1 MKNYTKYLDS
11 YFNVVSIELLDEGII
26 SDIGNKF
33 KSLASTIKNKLEKIK
48 GSAELMAIK
57 ALNSVEGIK
66 EFIKK
71 HPNTVW
77 LVFAAIIAGYLIL
90 PKEAHAALASPDQV
104 KDLATSMPIELIGTV
119 QNPSISIN
127 ATTPQFTEF
136 FKKILDISLAG
147 NTNPADT
154 LQHIIANFGDSL
166 KEFLLKSDLFK
177 KIHETDPSKAKEIF
191 TFAYNKIAKT
201 LMDKTLSVI

>member
-1 MKNYTKYLDS
+1 MKNYTQYLDN
-11 YFNVVSIELLDEGII
+11 YFNTVELLDEGII

-33 KSLASTIKNKLEKIK
+33 KSLASTVKSKLEKIK
-48 GSAELMAIK
+48 SSAEMMAIK
-57 ALNSVEGIK
+57 ALNSVEGVK
-66 EFIKK
+66 DFIKK
-71 HPNTVW
+71 HPTAVW

-90 PKEAHAALASPDQV
+90 PREAHAAIASPDQL
-104 KDLATSMPIELIGTV
+104 KDLSTSMPIELIGTV

-127 ATTPQFTEF
+127 ATSPQFTEF
-136 FKKILDISLAG
+136 FKKILDISLMG
-147 NTNPADT
+147 NTNPVDT
-154 LQHIIANFGDSL
+154 LQHVVTNFGDSL